1 MRDIL
6 QKTSQC
12 ILEAGRIIL
21 EHWEQQGQ
29 IRHKGRID
37 LVTDTDL
44 AVEEH
49 LKASLASI
57 LPEARFLAEESAPT
71 QDPGS
76 LCWIL
81 DPLDG
86 TTNFA
91 HRLPAV
97 AISVAL
103 YQEGQIRM
111 GLIYLPKTGELFY
124 AQQGQGAFLNQ
135 ERISVS
141 QEHDIEKALIATGFP
156 YDIRERLQEIMP
168 RLGRVLAKSQ
178 GVRRMGSAAVDLAY
192 TACGRLDGFFEQGLK
207 PWDTAAGQ
215 LLVQEAGGQVSR
227 FEPQL
232 ELGLRSPDILASN
245 GLIHTEL
252 STLLLEKDKNTWQ
265 SNC

>member
-1 MRDIL
+1 MREIL
-6 QKTSQC
+6 HKTAEI
-12 ILEAGRIIL
+12 ILEAGKIIL
-21 EHWEQQGQ
+21 EHWQQQGQ
-29 IRHKGRID
+29 VRHKGRID

-44 AVEEH
+44 AVEEY
-49 LKASLASI
+49 LKQSLANI
-57 LPEARFLAEESAPT
+57 LPEAKFLAEESSPE

-103 YQEGQIRM
+103 YQGQAISM
-111 GLIYLPKTGELFY
+111 GLVYLPKTGELFQ
-124 AQQGQGAFLNQ
+124 ALQGEGAFLNQ
-135 ERISVS
+135 EQIFVS
-141 QEHDIEKALIATGFP
+141 QQTDLEKALIATGFP
-156 YDIRERLQEIMP
+156 YDIREKLDEVMP

-192 TACGRLDGFFEQGLK
+192 TACGRMDGFYEQGLK

-215 LLVQEAGGQVSR
+215 LLVQEAGGRVSR
-227 FEPQL
+227 FDPQL
-232 ELGLRSPDILASN
+232 QHNLRSPDILASN
-245 GLIHTEL
+245 GQIHAEL
-252 STLLLEKDKNTWQ
+252 SSLLLENDE
-265 SNC
+265 